1 MMEYYDAIPKR
12 ITEAL
17 ERYEHGGVL
26 PGHFMQAV
34 LSNNLFYAV
43 SMADDRNYPI
53 LKQIVHYVYNEMP
66 GNCWGSR
73 DVVNTWVLAKQAERE
88 AKEAAGLTN

>member
-17 ERYEHGGVL
+17 ERYEQDGIL

-43 SMADDRNYPI
+43 SMADDNSCAA

-66 GNCWGSR
+66 GNCWGSK
-73 DVVNTWVLAKQAERE
+73 DVVNEWVLKTSPTR
-88 AKEAAGLTN
+88 GRTR